1 MASVRI
7 GSVFGIPIKLGTSFL
22 LVVPLIAYLIGTQ
35 IGMTA
40 TLLGDLLGGEI
51 DPAALTTGVLPWV
64 LGLAAA
70 LGLFVGVFLHELGHS
85 LVARRY
91 GVHIEAITLWFLG
104 GLAQFEEFPDS
115 WTQELKI
122 AIAGPIVSVVI
133 GVACY
138 GGFVALPAELP
149 AVRFVL
155 GYLAVLNIVLAGFNL
170 LPGFPMDGGRVLRA
184 LLSRNR
190 SRLEATQI
198 AAGVGKAFAVVLAF
212 AGILLFNVFWIA
224 IAFFI
229 YLGATGETR
238 QILLEDTFEGLT
250 VGDIMT
256 PAADLDIVTPE
267 TPLSELLER
276 MIQERHTG
284 YPVVVDGES
293 RSDSERV
300 SGEVADPRVGDLRGL
315 VTLEDVQSVDPDR
328 RDAATVGDVMSTD
341 LQTVSATTGAEDAV
355 TIMQRQG
362 IGRVLVID
370 ERGDLEGLVS
380 RTDLMTVFEIRKTGQ
395 SQQAVERIVAK

>member
-40 TLLGDLLGGEI
+40 ALLGELLGGEI
-51 DPAALTTGVLPWV
+51 DAAALTDGVLPWV

-70 LGLFVGVFLHELGHS
+70 LGLFLGVFLHELGHS

-133 GVACY
+133 GALCY
-138 GGFVALPAELP
+138 GGFAALPADLP

-155 GYLAVLNIVLAGFNL
+155 GYLAVLNVVLAGFNL

-198 AAGVGKAFAVVLAF
+198 AAGVGKAFAVLLTF

-256 PAADLDIVTPE
+256 PAADLDTVTPT

-284 YPVVVDGES
+284 YPVLDGES

-300 SGEVADPRVGDLRGL
+300 SGEVNDPRVGDLRGL

-328 RDAATVGDVMSTD
+328 RDTATVGDVMSTD

-362 IGRVLVID
+362 IGRVLVTD

>member
-1 MASVRI
+1 MCRQSAYPGSGQSPGMASLRI

-40 TLLGDLLGGEI
+40 ALLGDLLGGGI
-51 DPAALTTGVLPWV
+51 DAGALTTAPLPWV

-70 LGLFVGVFLHELGHS
+70 LGLFVGVLLHELGHS

-104 GLAQFEEFPDS
+104 GLAQFDEFPDR
-115 WTQELKI
+115 WTQELVI
-122 AIAGPIVSVVI
+122 AIAGPVVSL
-133 GVACY
+133 GVGALCY
-138 GGFVALPAELP
+138 GGFVALPVDQP
-149 AVRFVL
+149 AIRFVL
-155 GYLAVLNIVLAGFNL
+155 GYLAVLNVVLAGFNL

-190 SRLEATQI
+190 SRLEATRI
-198 AAGVGKAFAVVLAF
+198 AAAVGKGFAILLAF

-256 PAADLDIVTPE
+256 PAADLDTVTPQ
-267 TPLSELLER
+267 TPLSDLLER

-284 YPVVVDGES
+284 YPVIEH
-293 RSDSERV
+293 
-300 SGEVADPRVGDLRGL
+300 GDLRGL
-315 VTLEDVQSVDPDR
+315 VTLEDVQSVDPGR
-328 RDAATVGDVMSTD
+328 RDTATVGDVMSTD
-341 LQTVSATTGAEDAV
+341 LQTVTVETDAEDAV
-355 TIMQRQG
+355 SIMQQQG
-362 IGRVLVID
+362 IGRLLVTD
-370 ERGDLEGLVS
+370 ERGDLTGLIT

-395 SQQAVERIVAK
+395 SQQAVERVAAR